1 MYDKMQE
8 NVIKVNMLGGF
19 SIWKPGMAEPVS
31 IDLNGRAGRL
41 WTLAAYLIL
50 HRETG
55 VSTQELIEM
64 FWPDNTNPSS
74 TLQNNISRLRAALA
88 DMGFTDTKQLVR
100 CEGSFYRW
108 SSEPETVVD
117 IDVFES
123 LCQREHE
130 ETDLQKR
137 IELEKQAF
145 FMYKDDFLPECAA
158 ELWCLNLNAY
168 YRSLYLRLCRNAAAN
183 LMQQKRLQELVKLCN
198 RVIRLDPLAEEFSV
212 YLMRALVASKAP
224 RKAIDHYDHIR
235 QLYQQT
241 YGTTPSPELE
251 AEKIAAMQQLYGQDV
266 DERDIRGFLFCEDQT
281 LEAFY
286 CSNDTFRAIVNL
298 QLREMKRYKT
308 SAQIMVVRLSSQ
320 DVSPEESAVYMR
332 QMETSLQ
339 HSLRA
344 GDPFTRMGAAQ
355 YWVLLPGAK
364 LDSAEAIFAR
374 ISKQMKRDYPQ
385 SKATFSYKMLDLR
398 SLSTPDR

>member
-1 MYDKMQE
+1 M
-8 NVIKVNMLGGF
+8 
-19 SIWKPGMAEPVS
+19 
-31 IDLNGRAGRL
+31 
-41 WTLAAYLIL
+41 IL

-364 LDSAEAIFAR
+364 LDSAEDIFAR